1 MDKERLLSTFA
12 AQELCRQLSAEITAG
27 HGRVTLIR
35 ELCGSAKSLAI
46 ASAATVSPLNLVLM
60 PTRDEATYC
69 YSDLSSLLLPE
80 QVFFYPSCYKRGI
93 KDGQLDASNIV
104 QRTAS
109 LNAVIDKQQPL
120 FIVTYPEALAEKVAS
135 RYQVEKSTIRLQKGE
150 KINMLFLRET
160 LLEYGFE
167 RADFVAEP
175 GQFALRGS
183 LVDVFSFSDHRPV
196 RVDFFGDEV
205 ESIRTFNIDTQL
217 SEKIIEQFDIIA
229 NLQKTTSAAQGASLF
244 DFLNTSYTL
253 WLDDPQFTFD
263 SLSTLQNLAT
273 DKEQLIDPEELLNA
287 MQNQPCI
294 SFRPLPEGVKK
305 GSTLH
310 FNTHSQP
317 TFNKNFDLLSANISE
332 HSDLGYTTYILTDNP
347 AQVERLK
354 SIFSS
359 IGKTNIKFDFLPI
372 TLHEGFIDHNLKI
385 CCYTD
390 HQIFER
396 YHRVMLKRAVEKSD
410 RLTIQELS
418 NMQQGDYIVHIDHGI
433 GVFGG
438 LVKANING
446 KVQEMIKLV
455 YRDNDVLF
463 VNIHGLHRIS
473 KYKGKEGEPPKV
485 YKLGTGA
492 WQKLKQATKSKV
504 KDIARELTALYAKRK
519 AAEGFA
525 FSPDSYLQNELE
537 ASFIYEDTPDQ
548 NKTTQDVKA
557 DMERSHPMDR
567 LICGDVGF
575 GKTEVA
581 IRAALKAATDGKQ
594 VAVLVPT
601 TILALQ
607 HYKTFSDR
615 LAAFPV
621 RVEYVSRL
629 KTSKQIKE
637 IIADLTLGKVN
648 IIIGTHRL
656 LNKDILF
663 KDLGL
668 LIVDEEQKFGVSA
681 KEKLKTLKLNVDT
694 LTMTATP
701 IPRTLQFSLMGAR
714 DLSIINTP
722 PPNRHPIVT
731 EVYNFQED
739 IIQNA
744 INYEVERGG
753 QVFFLHNRVQDIKSV
768 EDIIRRLC
776 PDVKTCIGHGQMEG
790 EALEKVVLDFMSGDY
805 DVLICTTIIENGI
818 DIPNANTIIINQ
830 AQNFGL
836 SDLHQLRGRV
846 GRSNRKAFCYLL
858 APPFI
863 SMTDDARRRLKAIE
877 TFSDLGS
884 GFNIAMQDLDIRGA
898 GNILGG
904 EQSGFIADIGFETYQ
919 RILNEALQELRDES
933 FYATTVEAQE
943 QGKILPNNQPFLMDC
958 TIDTDMKILLPDDY
972 ISNTAEKIRLYKELN
987 NITEEDILQRFV
999 RDITDRFG
1007 TPPKQV
1013 EDLIDIVRLRKL
1025 AVFLGFE
1032 KIVLKNKLMIAYFIS
1047 NHLSPYFRT
1056 PIFSHVLNHIQQHP
1070 RTFKLKEQSDKLIL
1084 TAVNVN
1090 TVQEAMAIF
1099 EKIQAAK

>member
-1 MDKERLLSTFA
+1 MLLSAFA
-12 AQELCRQLSAEITAG
+12 AQEACGQLLAEIAVG
-27 HGRVTLIR
+27 RGRVTLVR
-35 ELCGSAKSLAI
+35 ELHGSAKNLAI
-46 ASAATVSPLNLVLM
+46 AAAAAVSPVHLAVMLS
-60 PTRDEATYC
+60 RDEAAYC
-69 YSDLSSLLLPE
+69 YSDLNALLPPE
-80 QVFFYPSCYKRGI
+80 QVFFFPSCYKQGI
-93 KDGQLDASNIV
+93 KDGRLDTSNIV
-104 QRTAS
+104 QRTAV

-135 RYQVEKSTIRLQKGE
+135 RQEVEKSAIRLLKGE
-150 KINMLFLRET
+150 KINMSFLRET

-167 RADFVAEP
+167 RVDFVTEP

-183 LVDVFSFSDHRPV
+183 IVDVFSFSDHRPV

-205 ESIRTFNIDTQL
+205 ESIRIFNVDTQL
-217 SEKIIEQFDIIA
+217 SEAAIVQFDIIA
-229 NLQKTTSAAQGASLF
+229 NLQEVSQAAKSASLF
-244 DFLNTSYTL
+244 DFLGDSFTL
-253 WLDDPQFTFD
+253 WIDDPVFTYD
-263 SLSTLQNLAT
+263 SLFMLRTLAE
-273 DKEQLIDPEELLNA
+273 KEEQLIASEELLTA
-287 MQNQPCI
+287 MHERPCVC
-294 SFRPLPEGVKK
+294 FRPLPENVKK
-305 GSTLH
+305 GATLH
-310 FNTHSQP
+310 FNTQLQP
-317 TFNKNFDLLSANISE
+317 VFNKNFDLLSADIADR
-332 HSDLGYTTYILTDNP
+332 SDLGYTTYILTDNP

-354 SIFSS
+354 AIFTS
-359 IGKTNIKFDFLPI
+359 IGKASIKFAFLPI
-372 TLHEGFIDHNLKI
+372 TLHEGFIDHHLKI

-390 HQIFER
+390 HQLFER

-410 RLTIQELS
+410 RLTMQELS

-433 GVFGG
+433 GLFGG
-438 LVKANING
+438 LVKANVNG

-473 KYKGKEGEPPKV
+473 KYKGKDGEPPKV

-525 FSPDSYLQNELE
+525 FSPDSYLQDELE

-548 NKTTQDVKA
+548 NKATHDVKA
-557 DMERSHPMDR
+557 DMERSNPMDR

-581 IRAALKAATDGKQ
+581 IRAAFKAAVDGKQ

-621 RVEYVSRL
+621 RIEYVSRL
-629 KTSKQIKE
+629 KSTKQIKE
-637 IIADLTLGKVN
+637 IIADLTVGKVD

-681 KEKLKTLKLNVDT
+681 KEKLKALKVNVDT

-731 EVYNFQED
+731 EVRTFQED

-776 PDVKTCIGHGQMEG
+776 PDVKICIGHGQMEA
-790 EALEKVVLDFMSGDY
+790 EALEKVILDFMSGDY

-863 SMTDDARRRLKAIE
+863 SMTDEARRRLKAIE

-919 RILNEALQELRDES
+919 RILNEALQELRNEGL
-933 FYATTVEAQE
+933 YAASAEEQE
-943 QGKILPNNQPFLMDC
+943 QTDARPSTQPFLSDC
-958 TIDTDMKILLPDDY
+958 TIDTDMEILFPDEY
-972 ISNTAEKIRLYKELN
+972 IGNTAEKIRLYKELN
-987 NITEEDILQRFV
+987 NITDEEILQRFV

-1007 TPPKQV
+1007 PPPRQV
-1013 EDLIDIVRLRKL
+1013 EDLVDIVRLRKL
-1025 AVFLGFE
+1025 AMELGFE

-1056 PIFSHVLNHIQQHP
+1056 PLFSHVLNYVTQHP
-1070 RTFKLKEQSDKLIL
+1070 RSFRLKEQPDKLIL
-1084 TAVNVN
+1084 TAVNVT
-1090 TVQEAMAIF
+1090 TVQEAMALLMRMRL
-1099 EKIQAAK
+1099 K